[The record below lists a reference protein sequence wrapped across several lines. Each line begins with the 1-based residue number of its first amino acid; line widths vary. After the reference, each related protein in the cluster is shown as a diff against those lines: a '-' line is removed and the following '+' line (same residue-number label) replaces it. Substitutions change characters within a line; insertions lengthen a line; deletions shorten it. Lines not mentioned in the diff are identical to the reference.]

1 MVLNSPKHEE
11 FWLGFLKANDTDF
24 VVAVCYAAGLSAYR
38 FVKGDCRNCQNNLLI
53 LCFNMIPMKQIWTVM
68 TKTIDPIKKFES
80 FKKALSN
87 IRSETTIDVFSVT
100 ATWVDPTDNATDFKS
115 FTDMNL
121 GAKWLESHADISKY
135 YIISLYIYR
144 YVRTTLVEN
153 LYA

>member
-1 MVLNSPKHEE
+1 
-11 FWLGFLKANDTDF
+11 
-24 VVAVCYAAGLSAYR
+24 
-38 FVKGDCRNCQNNLLI
+38 
-53 LCFNMIPMKQIWTVM
+53 M

-121 GAKWLESHADISKY
+121 GAKWLESHANISKY
-135 YIISLYIYR
+135 YIIPLYIYH